1 MGDKART
8 QSTKYPCGT
17 CNLECKDGSVSC
29 FKCGCWYH
37 AGDCSGIATS
47 VLRCLQ
53 KTSGLIWLCKDCEES
68 GKKLLRDG
76 PDDINEIGSKLACI
90 QKQLTDRQLNE
101 NKLENTVQKFIDE
114 RLLHIEQKLENK
126 INLVI
131 EKQQQIPDQ
140 IKTSWQKSNVSTPIP
155 NMKKI
160 MKETLQQQEQE
171 KEDNEKRENNLVLFN
186 VPESKLETPKERESV
201 DLQVFLHFCEEGL
214 RIDLDENQIE
224 KVIRIGKV
232 SNEGSPKPRP
242 LKIVLK
248 EKRDKINIFRSLR
261 NLKESHSTLQLI
273 SVSHD
278 YSRQTRE
285 KINSMIEEAKKKD
298 GDDSINYRYT
308 IRGTASQ
315 LQLQKRRRK
324 TVSNAAASGF

>member
-29 FKCGCWYH
+29 FICGCWYH

-68 GKKLLRDG
+68 RKKLLRDG
-76 PDDINEIGSKLACI
+76 PDDINEIGNELACI
-90 QKQLTDRQLNE
+90 QKQLTDRQLND

-114 RLLHIEQKLENK
+114 RMLHTEHKLENK

-140 IKTSWQKSNVSTPIP
+140 NKTSWQKSNVSTPIP

-160 MKETLQQQEQE
+160 MKEALQQQKQE
-171 KEDNEKRENNLVLFN
+171 KKDNDRVLFN
-186 VPESKLETPKERESV
+186 VPESKLETPKERESE
-201 DLQVFLHFCEEGL
+201 DLQVFHQFKGL
-214 RIDLDENQIE
+214 RIDLDENRVE

-242 LKIVLK
+242 LKIVL
-248 EKRDKINIFRSLR
+248 EKRDKTIIFRSLR
-261 NLKESHSTLQLI
+261 NLKEADSTLQLI

-285 KINSMIEEAKKKD
+285 KIN
-298 GDDSINYRYT
+298 
-308 IRGTASQ
+308 
-315 LQLQKRRRK
+315 
-324 TVSNAAASGF
+324 